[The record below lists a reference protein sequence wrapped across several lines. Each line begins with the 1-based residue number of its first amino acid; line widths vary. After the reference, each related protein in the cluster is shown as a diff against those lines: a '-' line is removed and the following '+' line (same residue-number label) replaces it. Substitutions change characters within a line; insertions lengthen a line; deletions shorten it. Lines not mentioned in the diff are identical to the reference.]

1 MPLGRS
7 FGVVTFALGS
17 DDLKGPQGSK
27 LIRSTIGTDKS
38 IPWQCDRSGD
48 SVANAERCG
57 EVNDVTVENELR
69 LRIMKERRNSRGK
82 WWLLGDKREP
92 PKTARIPSAS

>member
-1 MPLGRS
+1 MPMGRS

-17 DDLKGPQGSK
+17 DDLKGPQGSR
-27 LIRSTIGTDKS
+27 LIRLTIGTDKS

-48 SVANAERCG
+48 SVANAERCR

-69 LRIMKERRNSRGK
+69 LRMVKERNSRGK

-92 PKTARIPSAS
+92 PKPARIPSAS